1 MHTDLLSPFSLA
13 DADDDVRSVSAT
25 CLLPILPLLAE
36 SLGTDDLAGLLDTLW
51 NCFSVD
57 GDDLGSSTSAVMDLL
72 CEIAILYSSG
82 SSARLIIDS
91 LNNRSDSWFSQG
103 GQDVF
108 AGARSRVSL
117 AVRNLESTG
126 S

>member
-1 MHTDLLSPFSLA
+1 MHTDRLSTSSLA
-13 DADDDVRSVSAT
+13 DSDDDVRSVSAT

-72 CEIAILYSSG
+72 CE
-82 SSARLIIDS
+82 SARCCAL
-91 LNNRSDSWFSQG
+91 QG
-103 GQDVF
+103 RPRD
-108 AGARSRVSL
+108 
-117 AVRNLESTG
+117 
-126 S
+126 